1 MKQVSSDLT
10 GIALTVQSI
19 KNGEVVIFPTDTVY
33 GIGCNPYDEN
43 AVDRVYR
50 LKKRNRIKPLP
61 ILGYS
66 KYDLESI
73 VKFDDIT
80 NRITDKFWPGQLT
93 IVLPL
98 IDDKL
103 KKLSGGLTTLAVR
116 VPNNKCTLSL
126 LKECKL
132 IIGTSANISGEKPF
146 TDPKN
151 IENGVPDCDV
161 LLNDGEI
168 QSSGTSTIIEI
179 KNGGIRILRSGSIS
193 EKDLVDTL

>member
-43 AVDRVYR
+43 AVDRVYTA
-50 LKKRNRIKPLP
+50 KKRNRTNPLP

-66 KYDLESI
+66 KSDLENI

-80 NRITDKFWPGQLT
+80 NRIADKFWPGQLT

-116 VPNNKCTLSL
+116 VPNNKCTLSF

-132 IIGTSANISGEKPF
+132 IVGTSANIAGEKPF

-151 IENGVPDCDV
+151 IEGVVPDCDIF
-161 LLNDGEI
+161 LNDGAI
-168 QSSGTSTIIEI
+168 QSSGASTIIEI
-179 KNGGIRILRSGSIS
+179 QNGGIRILRSGGIS
-193 EKDLVDTL
+193 EKDLVGTL

>member
-1 MKQVSSDLT
+1 M
-10 GIALTVQSI
+10 
-19 KNGEVVIFPTDTVY
+19 
-33 GIGCNPYDEN
+33 
-43 AVDRVYR
+43 
-50 LKKRNRIKPLP
+50 
-61 ILGYS
+61 
-66 KYDLESI
+66 
-73 VKFDDIT
+73 
-80 NRITDKFWPGQLT
+80 
-93 IVLPL
+93 LPL

>member
-151 IENGVPDCDV
+151 IENCVPDCDV

>member
-19 KNGEVVIFPTDTVY
+19 KNGEIVIFPTDTVY

>member
-151 IENGVPDCDV
+151 IENWVPDCDV

>member
-1 MKQVSSDLT
+1 MKQ
-10 GIALTVQSI
+10 VQSI
-19 KNGEVVIFPTDTVY
+19 KNGEVVLFPTDTVY

>member
-132 IIGTSANISGEKPF
+132 IIGTSANISGDKPLV
-146 TDPKN
+146 DPQNYNN
-151 IENGVPDCDV
+151 IISKCDIFLNGGII
-161 LLNDGEI
+161 NNSNE
-168 QSSGTSTIIEI
+168 STIVEI
-179 KNGGIRILRSGSIS
+179 VDKKIRILRKGVIS
-193 EKDLVDTL
+193 EKKIVEAV

>member
-66 KYDLESI
+66 KYDLENI

-132 IIGTSANISGEKPF
+132 IIGTSANISGEKPL

-151 IENGVPDCDV
+151 IENCVPDCDV

>member
-33 GIGCNPYDEN
+33 GIGCNPYNEN
-43 AVDRVYR
+43 AVDRVYTA
-50 LKKRNRIKPLP
+50 KKRNRTKPLP

-66 KYDLESI
+66 KSDLENV

-80 NRITDKFWPGQLT
+80 NRIADKFWPGQLT

-116 VPNNKCTLSL
+116 VPNNKCALSF

-132 IIGTSANISGEKPF
+132 IVGTSANIAGEKPF

-151 IENGVPDCDV
+151 IEGVVPDCDIF
-161 LLNDGEI
+161 LNDGAI
-168 QSSGTSTIIEI
+168 QSSGASTIIEI
-179 KNGGIRILRSGSIS
+179 QNGGIRILRSGSIS